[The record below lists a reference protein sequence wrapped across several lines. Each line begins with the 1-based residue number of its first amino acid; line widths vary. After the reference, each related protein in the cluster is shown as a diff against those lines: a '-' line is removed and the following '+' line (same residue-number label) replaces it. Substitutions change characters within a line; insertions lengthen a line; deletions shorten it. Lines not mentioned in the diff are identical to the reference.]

1 MLRYLGNIPRGS
13 LHSGSNPVKPLSR
26 CHRIRRLRRRK
37 NKPATQTKERENA
50 YNMQNPHQKQSVILD
65 CEASVVIAPE
75 TGIQLTLTGSSFLV
89 VDVGDSLSDEFAA
102 RQNGI
107 HQ

>member
-1 MLRYLGNIPRGS
+1 M
-13 LHSGSNPVKPLSR
+13 
-26 CHRIRRLRRRK
+26 
-37 NKPATQTKERENA
+37 
-50 YNMQNPHQKQSVILD
+50 ILD

-75 TGIQLTLTGSSFLV
+75 TGIQLTLTGSSFV
-89 VDVGDSLSDEFAA
+89 VVEVGDSLSDEFAA